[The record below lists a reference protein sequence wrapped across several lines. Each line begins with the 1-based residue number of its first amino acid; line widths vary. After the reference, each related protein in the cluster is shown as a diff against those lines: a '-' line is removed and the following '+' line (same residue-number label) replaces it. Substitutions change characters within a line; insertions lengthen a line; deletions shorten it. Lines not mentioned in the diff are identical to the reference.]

1 MSGNRSLLVLFGSQS
16 GNAEDM
22 ASKIGKAA
30 SKYGLD
36 AIVKGMD
43 EVQISDLSSQK
54 RIMICCSTWGE
65 GEQPDNAEDLWI
77 SANTDGSPSMS
88 GVNFSVLALGD
99 TSYEL
104 FCESGKEWD
113 SWLEKQG
120 GNRLNKRVDC
130 DVDYEDPAKLWMDE
144 TLALM
149 GSVDDAGIFQE
160 DQVEQIKA
168 QASGVMSSKV
178 VSSDVNESSSVEI
191 SADGDRSLTILFGS
205 QSGNSEA
212 LAAKFS
218 KQASA
223 YGLEAEVAD
232 MDGFDLSSLTG
243 KKRVLII
250 CSTWGEGE
258 QPDNA
263 EELWIKASSASAGIL
278 KGVNFSV
285 LALGDTSY
293 ELFCESGKEWDNKFE
308 QLGGNRLV
316 NRVDCDVDYDQIS
329 QEWADNALASMAA
342 VDGEGIFHEEMV
354 QAIMESM
361 ASDSSGAS
369 GEDGFIVPNLKSESI
384 HAEISVFRYD
394 PNTSTTGKDTWVCA
408 LPGHM
413 SILAV
418 LRTLKLTQ
426 DGSLTFRDGTVD
438 DPSTAISINGRYV
451 LPGNL
456 RLDSAAPIR
465 NGSISLRLEPLSG
478 FEVIR
483 DLAVEHW
490 DLESK
495 RESTNPWMISATRQG
510 LNTPQGALG
519 SMPPLVASKLH
530 SMMDI
535 HSYPIIHA
543 SSDATSHSDD
553 YYGPAIISQ
562 LWARRNDP
570 RTASVKKIEIEK
582 LLDSNIGIK
591 AETDLA
597 TIRRQGKGSVIHDAL
612 LDCKTSTLARDGFT
626 GRHGKHA
633 WWYTFT
639 VKSSGRVN
647 DTVLYRQVLGPIGL
661 FGNLFTGVTARM
673 VLGFTRTGGNMINDM
688 LAFIAPPAGLGK
700 MPRQFNSS
708 VKNHHE
714 VVAIYN
720 EMDGRF

>member
-1 MSGNRSLLVLFGSQS
+1 MSDNRSLLVLFGSQS
-16 GNAEDM
+16 GNAEDV

-30 SKYGLD
+30 SQYGLD
-36 AIVKGMD
+36 ATVKGMD
-43 EVQISDLSSQK
+43 EIKISDLSVQK

-77 SANTDGSPSMS
+77 SATAEDSPSMS
-88 GVNFSVLALGD
+88 GVNFSILALGDTSYELFCESGKEWDTWLESKGGNRLNKRVDCDVDYEDLAKSWMDETLALMGAVDDSGVFQQNQVEQVKANASDSSSKEVSNDDIESTSVEISTDGDRSLLILFGSQSGNAEALAAKFAKQASAYGLEADVADMDGFDLSSLSGKKRVLILCSTWGEGEQPDNAEELWIKASSASPGLLDGVNFSVLALGD

-113 SWLEKQG
+113 K
-120 GNRLNKRVDC
+120 
-130 DVDYEDPAKLWMDE
+130 
-144 TLALM
+144 
-149 GSVDDAGIFQE
+149 
-160 DQVEQIKA
+160 
-168 QASGVMSSKV
+168 
-178 VSSDVNESSSVEI
+178 
-191 SADGDRSLTILFGS
+191 
-205 QSGNSEA
+205 
-212 LAAKFS
+212 KF
-218 KQASA
+218 
-223 YGLEAEVAD
+223 
-232 MDGFDLSSLTG
+232 
-243 KKRVLII
+243 
-250 CSTWGEGE
+250 
-258 QPDNA
+258 
-263 EELWIKASSASAGIL
+263 EELGA
-278 KGVNFSV
+278 
-285 LALGDTSY
+285 T
-293 ELFCESGKEWDNKFE
+293 
-308 QLGGNRLV
+308 RLV
-316 NRVDCDVDYDQIS
+316 DRVDCDVDYDQIS
-329 QEWADNALASMAA
+329 QDWADNALASMAA
-342 VDGEGIFHEEMV
+342 VDGEGVFHEEMV
-354 QAIMESM
+354 QAILESM

-369 GEDGFIVPNLKSESI
+369 GEDGFIVPNLKSEPI

-394 PNTSTTGKDTWVCA
+394 PNNSTTGKDTWICA

-413 SILAV
+413 SILDV
-418 LRTLKLTQ
+418 LRTLKSTQ

-438 DPSTAISINGRYV
+438 DPTTAISINGRYV
-451 LPGNL
+451 LPGNI
-456 RLDSAAPIR
+456 RLDSSAPIR

-483 DLAVEHW
+483 DLAVDHW
-490 DLESK
+490 ELESK
-495 RESTNPWMISATRQG
+495 RESTKPWMISATRQG
-510 LNTPQGALG
+510 LSTPQGALG
-519 SMPPLVASKLH
+519 AMSPLVASKLH

-543 SSDATSHSDD
+543 SSDATSHSDS

-570 RTASVKKIEIEK
+570 RTAPVKKIEIEN
-582 LLDSNIGIK
+582 LLDSSSGIK

-597 TIRRQGKGSVIHDAL
+597 TIRRQGKGSVIHDSL

-688 LAFIAPPAGLGK
+688 LALVAPPAGLGK

-720 EMDGRF
+720 ELDGRF

>member
-1 MSGNRSLLVLFGSQS
+1 MSDNRSLLVLFGSQS
-16 GNAEDM
+16 GNAEDV

-30 SKYGLD
+30 SQYGLD
-36 AIVKGMD
+36 ATVKGMD
-43 EVQISDLSSQK
+43 EIKISDLSVQK

-77 SANTDGSPSMS
+77 SATAEDSPSMS

-113 SWLEKQG
+113 TWLESKG

-130 DVDYEDPAKLWMDE
+130 DVDYEDLAKSWMDE

-149 GSVDDAGIFQE
+149 GAVDDSGVFQQN
-160 DQVEQIKA
+160 QVEQVKA
-168 QASGVMSSKV
+168 NASDSSSKE
-178 VSSDVNESSSVEI
+178 VSNDDIESTSVEI
-191 SADGDRSLTILFGS
+191 STDGDRSLLILFGS
-205 QSGNSEA
+205 QSGNAEA
-212 LAAKFS
+212 LAAKFA

-223 YGLEAEVAD
+223 YGLEADIAD
-232 MDGFDLSSLTG
+232 MDGFDLSSLSG
-243 KKRVLII
+243 KKRVLIL

-263 EELWIKASSASAGIL
+263 EELWIKASSASPGL
-278 KGVNFSV
+278 LDGVNFSV

-293 ELFCESGKEWDNKFE
+293 ELFCESGKEWDKKFE
-308 QLGGNRLV
+308 ELGATRLV
-316 NRVDCDVDYDQIS
+316 DRVDCDVDYDQIS
-329 QEWADNALASMAA
+329 QDWADNALASMAA
-342 VDGEGIFHEEMV
+342 VDGEGVFHEEMV

-369 GEDGFIVPNLKSESI
+369 GEDGFIVPNLKSEPI

-394 PNTSTTGKDTWVCA
+394 PNNSTTGKDTWICA

-413 SILAV
+413 SILDV
-418 LRTLKLTQ
+418 LRTLKSTQ

-438 DPSTAISINGRYV
+438 DPTTAISINGRYV
-451 LPGNL
+451 LPGNM
-456 RLDSAAPIR
+456 RLDSSAPIR
-465 NGSISLRLEPLSG
+465 NGSIRLRLEPLSG

-483 DLAVEHW
+483 DLAVDHW
-490 DLESK
+490 ELESK
-495 RESTNPWMISATRQG
+495 RESSKPWMISATRQG
-510 LNTPQGALG
+510 LSTPQGALG
-519 SMPPLVASKLH
+519 AMSPLVASKLH

-543 SSDATSHSDD
+543 SSDATSHSDS

-570 RTASVKKIEIEK
+570 RTAPVKKIEIEN
-582 LLDSNIGIK
+582 LLDSSSGIK

-597 TIRRQGKGSVIHDAL
+597 TIRRQGKGSVIHDSL

-688 LAFIAPPAGLGK
+688 LALVAPPAGLGK

-720 EMDGRF
+720 ELDGRF

>member
-1 MSGNRSLLVLFGSQS
+1 MSDNRSLLVLFGSQS
-16 GNAEDM
+16 GNAEDV

-30 SKYGLD
+30 SQYGLD
-36 AIVKGMD
+36 ATVKGMD
-43 EVQISDLSSQK
+43 EIKISDLSVQK

-77 SANTDGSPSMS
+77 SATAEDSPSMS
-88 GVNFSVLALGD
+88 GVNFSILALGDTSYELFCESGKEWDLWLESKGGNRLNQRVDCDVDYEDLAKSWMDETLALMGAVDDSGVFQPDQVEQVKANASDSSSKEVSNDDIESTSVEISTDGDRSLLILFGSQSGNAEALAAKFAKQASAYGLEADVADMDGFDLSSLSGKKRVLILCSTWGEGEQPDNAEELWIKASSASPGLLDGVNFSVLALGD

-113 SWLEKQG
+113 K
-120 GNRLNKRVDC
+120 
-130 DVDYEDPAKLWMDE
+130 
-144 TLALM
+144 
-149 GSVDDAGIFQE
+149 
-160 DQVEQIKA
+160 
-168 QASGVMSSKV
+168 
-178 VSSDVNESSSVEI
+178 
-191 SADGDRSLTILFGS
+191 
-205 QSGNSEA
+205 
-212 LAAKFS
+212 KF
-218 KQASA
+218 
-223 YGLEAEVAD
+223 
-232 MDGFDLSSLTG
+232 
-243 KKRVLII
+243 
-250 CSTWGEGE
+250 
-258 QPDNA
+258 
-263 EELWIKASSASAGIL
+263 EELGA
-278 KGVNFSV
+278 
-285 LALGDTSY
+285 T
-293 ELFCESGKEWDNKFE
+293 
-308 QLGGNRLV
+308 RLV
-316 NRVDCDVDYDQIS
+316 DRVDCDVDYDQIS
-329 QEWADNALASMAA
+329 QDWADNALASMAA
-342 VDGEGIFHEEMV
+342 VDGEGVFHEEMV
-354 QAIMESM
+354 QAILESM

-394 PNTSTTGKDTWVCA
+394 PNNSTTGKDTWICA

-413 SILAV
+413 SILDV
-418 LRTLKLTQ
+418 LRTLKSTQ

-438 DPSTAISINGRYV
+438 DPTTAISINGRYV
-451 LPGNL
+451 LPGNI
-456 RLDSAAPIR
+456 RLDSSAPIR

-483 DLAVEHW
+483 DLAVDHW
-490 DLESK
+490 ELESK
-495 RESTNPWMISATRQG
+495 RESTKPWMISATRQG
-510 LNTPQGALG
+510 LSTPQGALG
-519 SMPPLVASKLH
+519 AMSPLLASKLH

-543 SSDATSHSDD
+543 SSDATSHSDS

-570 RTASVKKIEIEK
+570 RTAPVKKIEIEN
-582 LLDSNIGIK
+582 LLDSSSGIK

-597 TIRRQGKGSVIHDAL
+597 TIRRQGKGSVIHDSL

-720 EMDGRF
+720 ELDGRF

>member
-1 MSGNRSLLVLFGSQS
+1 MSDNRSLLVLFGSQS
-16 GNAEDM
+16 GNAEDV

-30 SKYGLD
+30 SQYGLD
-36 AIVKGMD
+36 ATVKGMD
-43 EVQISDLSSQK
+43 EIKISDLSVQK

-77 SANTDGSPSMS
+77 SATAEDSPSMS
-88 GVNFSVLALGD
+88 GVNFSILALGDTSYELFCESGKEWDTWLESKGGNRLNKRVDCDVDYEDLAKSWMDETLALMGAVDDSGVFQQDQVEQVKANASDSSSKEVSNDDIESTSVEISTDGDRSLLILFGSQSGNAEALAAKFAKQASAYGLEADVADMDGFDLSSLSGKKRVLILCSTWGEGEQPDNAEELWIKASSASPGLLDGVNFSVLALGD

-113 SWLEKQG
+113 K
-120 GNRLNKRVDC
+120 
-130 DVDYEDPAKLWMDE
+130 
-144 TLALM
+144 
-149 GSVDDAGIFQE
+149 
-160 DQVEQIKA
+160 
-168 QASGVMSSKV
+168 
-178 VSSDVNESSSVEI
+178 
-191 SADGDRSLTILFGS
+191 
-205 QSGNSEA
+205 
-212 LAAKFS
+212 KF
-218 KQASA
+218 
-223 YGLEAEVAD
+223 
-232 MDGFDLSSLTG
+232 
-243 KKRVLII
+243 
-250 CSTWGEGE
+250 
-258 QPDNA
+258 
-263 EELWIKASSASAGIL
+263 EELGA
-278 KGVNFSV
+278 
-285 LALGDTSY
+285 T
-293 ELFCESGKEWDNKFE
+293 
-308 QLGGNRLV
+308 RLV
-316 NRVDCDVDYDQIS
+316 DRVDCDVDYDQIS
-329 QEWADNALASMAA
+329 QDWADNALASMAA
-342 VDGEGIFHEEMV
+342 VDGEGVFHEEMV
-354 QAIMESM
+354 QAILESM

-369 GEDGFIVPNLKSESI
+369 GEDGFIVPNLKSEPI

-394 PNTSTTGKDTWVCA
+394 PNNSTTGKDTWICA

-413 SILAV
+413 SILDV
-418 LRTLKLTQ
+418 LRTLKSTQ

-438 DPSTAISINGRYV
+438 DPTTAISINGRYV
-451 LPGNL
+451 LPGNM
-456 RLDSAAPIR
+456 RLDSSAPIR

-483 DLAVEHW
+483 DLAVDHW
-490 DLESK
+490 ELESK
-495 RESTNPWMISATRQG
+495 RESTKPWMISATRQG
-510 LNTPQGALG
+510 LSTPQGALG
-519 SMPPLVASKLH
+519 AMSPLLASKLH

-543 SSDATSHSDD
+543 SSDATSHSDS

-570 RTASVKKIEIEK
+570 RTAPVKKIEIEN
-582 LLDSNIGIK
+582 LLDSSSGIK

-597 TIRRQGKGSVIHDAL
+597 TIRRQGKGSVIHDSL

-688 LAFIAPPAGLGK
+688 LAFVAPPAGLGK

-720 EMDGRF
+720 ELDGRF

>member
-1 MSGNRSLLVLFGSQS
+1 MSDNRSLLVLFGSQS
-16 GNAEDM
+16 GNAEDV

-36 AIVKGMD
+36 ATVKGMD
-43 EVQISDLSSQK
+43 EIKISDLSVQK

-77 SANTDGSPSMS
+77 SATAEDSPSMS

-113 SWLEKQG
+113 TWLESKG

-130 DVDYEDPAKLWMDE
+130 DVDYEDLAKSWMDE

-149 GSVDDAGIFQE
+149 GAVDDSGVFQQN
-160 DQVEQIKA
+160 QVEQVKA
-168 QASGVMSSKV
+168 NASDSSSKE
-178 VSSDVNESSSVEI
+178 VSNDDIESTSVEI
-191 SADGDRSLTILFGS
+191 STDGDRSLLILFGS
-205 QSGNSEA
+205 QSGNAEA
-212 LAAKFS
+212 LAAKFA

-223 YGLEAEVAD
+223 YGLEADIAD
-232 MDGFDLSSLTG
+232 MDGFDLSSLSG
-243 KKRVLII
+243 KKRVLIL

-263 EELWIKASSASAGIL
+263 EELWIKASSASPGL
-278 KGVNFSV
+278 LDGVNFSV

-293 ELFCESGKEWDNKFE
+293 ELFCESGKEWDEKFE
-308 QLGGNRLV
+308 ELGATRLV
-316 NRVDCDVDYDQIS
+316 DRVDCDVDYDQIS
-329 QEWADNALASMAA
+329 QDWADNALASMAA
-342 VDGEGIFHEEMV
+342 VDGEGVFHEEMV

-369 GEDGFIVPNLKSESI
+369 GEDGFIVPNLKSEPI

-394 PNTSTTGKDTWVCA
+394 PNNSTTGKDTWICA

-413 SILAV
+413 SILDV
-418 LRTLKLTQ
+418 LRTLKSTQ

-438 DPSTAISINGRYV
+438 DPTTAISINGRYV
-451 LPGNL
+451 LPGNM
-456 RLDSAAPIR
+456 RLDSSAPIR
-465 NGSISLRLEPLSG
+465 NGSIRLRLEPLSG

-483 DLAVEHW
+483 DLAVDHW
-490 DLESK
+490 ELESK
-495 RESTNPWMISATRQG
+495 RESSKPWMISATRQG
-510 LNTPQGALG
+510 LSTPQGALG
-519 SMPPLVASKLH
+519 AMSPLVASKLH

-543 SSDATSHSDD
+543 SSDATSHSDS

-570 RTASVKKIEIEK
+570 RTAPVKKIEIEN
-582 LLDSNIGIK
+582 LLDSSSGIK

-597 TIRRQGKGSVIHDAL
+597 TIRRQGKGSVIHDSL

-688 LAFIAPPAGLGK
+688 LALVAPPAGLGK

-720 EMDGRF
+720 ELDGRF

>member
-1 MSGNRSLLVLFGSQS
+1 MSDNRSLLVLFGSQS
-16 GNAEDM
+16 GNAEDV

-30 SKYGLD
+30 SQYGLD
-36 AIVKGMD
+36 ATVKGMD
-43 EVQISDLSSQK
+43 EIKISDLSVQK

-77 SANTDGSPSMS
+77 SATAEDSPSMS
-88 GVNFSVLALGD
+88 GVNFSILALGDTSYELFCESGKEWDTWLESKGGNRLNKRVDCDVDYEDLAKSWMDETLALMGAVDDSGVFQQNQVEQVKANASDSSSKEVSNDDIESTSVEISTDGDRSLLILFGSQSGNAEALAAKFAKQASAYGLEADVADMDGFDLSSLSGKKRVLILCSTWGEGEQPDNAEELWIKASSASPGLLDGVNFSVLALGD

-113 SWLEKQG
+113 K
-120 GNRLNKRVDC
+120 
-130 DVDYEDPAKLWMDE
+130 
-144 TLALM
+144 
-149 GSVDDAGIFQE
+149 
-160 DQVEQIKA
+160 
-168 QASGVMSSKV
+168 
-178 VSSDVNESSSVEI
+178 
-191 SADGDRSLTILFGS
+191 
-205 QSGNSEA
+205 
-212 LAAKFS
+212 KF
-218 KQASA
+218 
-223 YGLEAEVAD
+223 
-232 MDGFDLSSLTG
+232 
-243 KKRVLII
+243 
-250 CSTWGEGE
+250 
-258 QPDNA
+258 
-263 EELWIKASSASAGIL
+263 EELGA
-278 KGVNFSV
+278 
-285 LALGDTSY
+285 T
-293 ELFCESGKEWDNKFE
+293 
-308 QLGGNRLV
+308 RLV
-316 NRVDCDVDYDQIS
+316 DRVDCDVDYDQIS
-329 QEWADNALASMAA
+329 QDWADNALASMAA
-342 VDGEGIFHEEMV
+342 VDGEGVFHEEMV
-354 QAIMESM
+354 QAILESM

-369 GEDGFIVPNLKSESI
+369 GEDGFIVPNLKSEPI

-394 PNTSTTGKDTWVCA
+394 PNNSTTGKDTWICA

-413 SILAV
+413 SILDV
-418 LRTLKLTQ
+418 LRTLKSTQ

-438 DPSTAISINGRYV
+438 DPTTAISINGRYV
-451 LPGNL
+451 LPGNI
-456 RLDSAAPIR
+456 RLDSSAPIR

-483 DLAVEHW
+483 DLAVDHW
-490 DLESK
+490 ELESK
-495 RESTNPWMISATRQG
+495 RESTKPWMISATRQG
-510 LNTPQGALG
+510 LSTPQGALG
-519 SMPPLVASKLH
+519 AMSPLLASKLH

-543 SSDATSHSDD
+543 SSDATSHSDS

-570 RTASVKKIEIEK
+570 RTAPVKKIEIEN
-582 LLDSNIGIK
+582 LLDSSSGIK

-597 TIRRQGKGSVIHDAL
+597 TIRRQGKGSVIHDSL

-688 LAFIAPPAGLGK
+688 LALVAPPAGLGK

-720 EMDGRF
+720 ELDGRF

>member
-1 MSGNRSLLVLFGSQS
+1 MSGSRSLLVLFGSQS
-16 GNAEDM
+16 GNAEDV
-22 ASKIGKAA
+22 ASKVGKAA
-30 SKYGLD
+30 SKYGLE
-36 AIVKGMD
+36 ATVKGMD
-43 EVQISDLSSQK
+43 EVTVSDLASQK

-77 SANTDGSPSMS
+77 SANAEDSPLMS

-113 SWLEKQG
+113 SWLEAKG
-120 GNRLNKRVDC
+120 GFRVNNRVDC
-130 DVDYEDPAKLWMDE
+130 DVDYEDLAQAWMDD
-144 TLALM
+144 TLARM
-149 GSVDDAGIFQE
+149 GAVDDSGTFQE
-160 DQVEQIKA
+160 DQVEQVKLN
-168 QASGVMSSKV
+168 ASGADINQSKN
-178 VSSDVNESSSVEI
+178 SSDAESSSVEI
-191 SADGDRSLTILFGS
+191 STDGDRSLLILFGS
-205 QSGNSEA
+205 QSGNAEA
-212 LAAKFS
+212 LAAKFA
-218 KQASA
+218 KQSSG

-232 MDGFDLSSLTG
+232 MDGFDLSSLSG
-243 KKRVLII
+243 RKRVLIV

-263 EELWIKASSASAGIL
+263 EELWIKASSASEGLLA
-278 KGVNFSV
+278 GVNFSV

-293 ELFCESGKEWDNKFE
+293 ELFCESGKEWDKKFE
-308 QLGGNRLV
+308 ELGGTRLV
-316 NRVDCDVDYDQIS
+316 DRVDCDVDYDQIS
-329 QEWADNALASMAA
+329 QEWAENALAAMAA

-354 QAIMESM
+354 QAIKDSM
-361 ASDSSGAS
+361 VSGSTGAS
-369 GEDGFIVPNLKSESI
+369 GEDGFTVPELRSESI
-384 HAEISVFRYD
+384 SAEISIFRYD

-413 SILAV
+413 SILDV
-418 LRTLKLTQ
+418 LRTLKSTQ
-426 DGSLTFRDGTVD
+426 DGSLTFRDGPVD
-438 DPSTAISINGRYV
+438 DPTTAISINGRHV

-456 RLDSAAPIR
+456 RLDLSAPIR
-465 NGSISLRLEPLSG
+465 NGGISINIEPLNG

-483 DLAVEHW
+483 DLIVEHW

-495 RESTNPWMISATRQG
+495 RESSKPWMISATRQG

-519 SMPPLVASKLH
+519 SMSPLVASKLH

-543 SSDATSHSDD
+543 SSDATAYSDD
-553 YYGPAIISQ
+553 YYGPAIIVQS
-562 LWARRNDP
+562 WARRNDP
-570 RTASVKKIEIEK
+570 RTAPSKKKEIEQ
-582 LLDSNIGIK
+582 LLDSPSGIK
-591 AETDLA
+591 AETDFSS
-597 TIRRQGKGSVIHDAL
+597 IRRQGKGSIIHDSL

-626 GRHGKHA
+626 GRHGKHV
-633 WWYTFT
+633 WWYAFT

-661 FGNLFTGVTARM
+661 FSNLFSGVTARM

-688 LAFIAPPAGLGK
+688 LAFVAPPAGLGK
-700 MPRQFNSS
+700 MPKQFNSS

>member
-1 MSGNRSLLVLFGSQS
+1 LVLFGSQS
-16 GNAEDM
+16 GNAEDV

-36 AIVKGMD
+36 ATVKGMD
-43 EVQISDLSSQK
+43 EIKISDLSVQK

-77 SANTDGSPSMS
+77 SATAEDSPSMS

-113 SWLEKQG
+113 TWLESKG

-130 DVDYEDPAKLWMDE
+130 DVDYEDLAKSWMDE

-149 GSVDDAGIFQE
+149 GAVDDSGVFQQN
-160 DQVEQIKA
+160 QVEQVKA
-168 QASGVMSSKV
+168 NASDSSSKE
-178 VSSDVNESSSVEI
+178 VSNDDIESTSVEI
-191 SADGDRSLTILFGS
+191 STDGDRSLLILFGS
-205 QSGNSEA
+205 QSGNAEA
-212 LAAKFS
+212 LAAKFA

-223 YGLEAEVAD
+223 YGLEADIAD
-232 MDGFDLSSLTG
+232 MDGFDLSSLSG
-243 KKRVLII
+243 KKRVLIL

-263 EELWIKASSASAGIL
+263 EELWIKASSASPGL
-278 KGVNFSV
+278 LDGVNFSV

-293 ELFCESGKEWDNKFE
+293 ELFCESGKEWDKKFE
-308 QLGGNRLV
+308 ELGATRLV
-316 NRVDCDVDYDQIS
+316 DRVDCDVDYDQIS
-329 QEWADNALASMAA
+329 QDWADNALASMAA
-342 VDGEGIFHEEMV
+342 VDGEGVFHEEMV

-369 GEDGFIVPNLKSESI
+369 GEDGFIVPNLKSEPI

-394 PNTSTTGKDTWVCA
+394 PNNSTTGKDTWICA

-413 SILAV
+413 SILDV
-418 LRTLKLTQ
+418 LRTLKSTQ

-438 DPSTAISINGRYV
+438 DPTTAISINGRYV
-451 LPGNL
+451 LPGNM
-456 RLDSAAPIR
+456 RLDSSAPIR

-483 DLAVEHW
+483 DLAVDHW
-490 DLESK
+490 ELESK
-495 RESTNPWMISATRQG
+495 RESTKPWMISATRQG
-510 LNTPQGALG
+510 LSTPQGALG
-519 SMPPLVASKLH
+519 AMSPLVASKLH

-543 SSDATSHSDD
+543 SSDATSHSDS

-570 RTASVKKIEIEK
+570 RTAPVKKIEIEN
-582 LLDSNIGIK
+582 LLDSSSGIK

-597 TIRRQGKGSVIHDAL
+597 TIRRQGKGSVIHDSL

-688 LAFIAPPAGLGK
+688 LALVAPPAGLGK

-720 EMDGRF
+720 ELDGRF

>member
-1 MSGNRSLLVLFGSQS
+1 MSDSRSLLVLFGSQS

-22 ASKIGKAA
+22 ASQIGKAA
-30 SKYGLD
+30 SKYGLE

-43 EVQISDLSSQK
+43 EIQISDLSSHK

-77 SANTDGSPSMS
+77 SANSEGSPSMS

-113 SWLEKQG
+113 SWLEAKG
-120 GNRLNKRVDC
+120 GYRISDRVDC
-130 DVDYEDPAKLWMDE
+130 DVDYEDPAKSWMDE
-144 TLALM
+144 TLARM
-149 GSVDDAGIFQE
+149 GAVDDSGVFQE
-160 DQVEQIKA
+160 DQVQQVKDN
-168 QASGVMSSKV
+168 ASGAVPTQTSSTAEP
-178 VSSDVNESSSVEI
+178 SNIEI
-191 SADGDRSLTILFGS
+191 STDGDRSLVILFGS
-205 QSGNSEA
+205 QSGNAEA
-212 LAAKFS
+212 LAAKFA
-218 KQASA
+218 KQASG

-232 MDGFDLSSLTG
+232 MDGFDLTSLSG
-243 KKRVLII
+243 RKRVLIV

-263 EELWIKASSASAGIL
+263 EELWIKASSAPSGL
-278 KGVNFSV
+278 LDGVNFSV

-308 QLGGNRLV
+308 QLGATRLV
-316 NRVDCDVDYDQIS
+316 ARVDCDVDYDQIS
-329 QEWADNALASMAA
+329 QEWAENALAAMAA
-342 VDGEGIFHEEMV
+342 VDGEGVFHEEMV
-354 QAIMESM
+354 LAIKESM
-361 ASDSSGAS
+361 ISGATGAS
-369 GEDGFIVPNLKSESI
+369 GEDGFTIPEIKSESI
-384 HAEISVFRYD
+384 SAEISIFRYD

-413 SILAV
+413 SILDV
-418 LRTLKLTQ
+418 LRTIKSTQ
-426 DGSLTFRDGTVD
+426 DGSLTFRDGAVD
-438 DPSTAISINGRYV
+438 DPTTAISINGRHV

-456 RLDSAAPIR
+456 RLESSAPLR
-465 NGSISLRLEPLSG
+465 NGGISISLEPLNG

-495 RESTNPWMISATRQG
+495 RESSKPWMSSVTRQG
-510 LNTPQGALG
+510 LSTPQGALG
-519 SMPPLVASKLH
+519 SMNPLIASKLH

-535 HSYPIIHA
+535 HSYPILHA
-543 SSDATSHSDD
+543 SSDATAYSDD
-553 YYGPAIISQ
+553 YYGPSIISQ
-562 LWARRNDP
+562 SWARRNDP
-570 RTASVKKIEIEK
+570 RTAPSKKREIEQ
-582 LLDSNIGIK
+582 LLDSPSGIK
-591 AETDLA
+591 AETDFSS
-597 TIRRQGKGSVIHDAL
+597 IRRQGKGSFIHDAL

-626 GRHGKHA
+626 GRHGKHV

-639 VKSSGRVN
+639 IKSSGRVN
-647 DTVLYRQVLGPIGL
+647 DSVLYRQVLGPIGL
-661 FGNLFTGVTARM
+661 FGNLFSGVTSRM

-688 LAFIAPPAGLGK
+688 LALIAPPAGLGK

-708 VKNHHE
+708 IKNHHE